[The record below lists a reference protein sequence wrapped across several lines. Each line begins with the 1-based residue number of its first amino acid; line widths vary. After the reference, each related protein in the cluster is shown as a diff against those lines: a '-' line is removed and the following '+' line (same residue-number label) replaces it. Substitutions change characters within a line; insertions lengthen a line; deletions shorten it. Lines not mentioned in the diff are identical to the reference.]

1 MNKLLKRSDIMLTEN
16 QKSLQDYLVRMAP
29 DFSVFQLAEKYYYDN
44 NLNSEYFKDVFSY
57 KPTAGTQ
64 YTSNFFRAAFQVYT
78 DGVVS
83 IQGLEEDEYVVI
95 NHREG
100 IKIVITAKNSQIV
113 INSTA
118 AMNLIIGVM
127 F

>member
-1 MNKLLKRSDIMLTEN
+1 MNKLLKRSDIMLTEK

-44 NLNSEYFKDVFSY
+44 NLNSEYFNDVFSY
-57 KPTAGTQ
+57 KAAAGTQ
-64 YTSNFFRAAFQVYT
+64 YTSNFFRGMFQVYT
-78 DGVVS
+78 AGTVS
-83 IQGLEEDEYVVI
+83 VQGLEEDEYVVI

-100 IKIVITAKNSQIV
+100 LKIVISAKESQIV

-118 AMNLIIGVM
+118 AMDLIIGVV

>member
-44 NLNSEYFKDVFSY
+44 NLNSEYFNNVFSY
-57 KPTAGTQ
+57 KPTAGIQ

>member
-1 MNKLLKRSDIMLTEN
+1 MLTEN

-44 NLNSEYFKDVFSY
+44 NLSSEYFLNNEYFNDVFSY
-57 KPTAGTQ
+57 KVAAGTQ
-64 YTSNFFRAAFQVYT
+64 YTSNFFRGMFQVYT
-78 DGVVS
+78 AGTVS
-83 IQGLEEDEYVVI
+83 VQGLEEDEYVVI
-95 NHREG
+95 NHRDG
-100 IKIVITAKNSQIV
+100 LKIVISAKESQIV

-118 AMNLIIGVM
+118 AMDLIIGVV